1 MSQVIL
7 NELLKGN
14 RRFMQGNNIYPR
26 INTIRMEEVLNSQ
39 QPKSVIIGCADS
51 RVPPEII
58 FDQGL
63 GDLFVLRVAGNIMS
77 NAILESIYYAIEYL
91 QVSLILILGH
101 SNCGAVQAIID
112 NDHTKSHLFFSTLS
126 KAITPAVEKAYTM
139 NGDLLENATK
149 ENIKLVA
156 KKLINHDH
164 IIQKHMKDK
173 NLQVVPAYYHLHNG
187 FVELI

>member
-26 INTIRMEEVLNSQ
+26 INTIRMEELLNGQ

-112 NDHTKSHLFFSTLS
+112 NDHTESHLFFQ
-126 KAITPAVEKAYTM
+126 
-139 NGDLLENATK
+139 
-149 ENIKLVA
+149 
-156 KKLINHDH
+156 H
-164 IIQKHMKDK
+164 IIKSHNTGSRKKHT
-173 NLQVVPAYYHLHNG
+173 P
-187 FVELI
+187 